1 MSMAAGQAFLP
12 CLRGLAIGQDAE
24 DLAMRHIALVALAA
38 VLLSSPGV
46 AFAQADP
53 EGFLEACNT
62 SDDLLEQTQNDPEG
76 LERLCTCVG
85 DDFSANLSQTDID
98 LLADDLAGVASD
110 AEKMAYETYEDL
122 SAYASETLG
131 NCLVI
136 EGFAD
141 GYDPSAQ

>member
-1 MSMAAGQAFLP
+1 
-12 CLRGLAIGQDAE
+12 
-24 DLAMRHIALVALAA
+24 MRVLALVALAA
-38 VLLSSPGV
+38 VLVSGPNT
-46 AFAQADP
+46 AFAQTDT

-62 SDDLLEQTQNDPEG
+62 SDALLEQTQNDPEG

-85 DDFSANLSQTDID
+85 DDFTENLSQSDID
-98 LLADDLAGVASD
+98 LLADDLAGVATD
-110 AEKMAYETYEDL
+110 EERMAYETYEDL

-141 GYDPSAQ
+141 GYDPGA